1 MIVVDTSAI
10 IAIVKGEPL
19 GSACL
24 TAIRSDG
31 DAIISAATV
40 AEALIV
46 GAGFSSIPQVEAL
59 LDELPLTVKPFTPS
73 SGRRIG
79 GIYERWG
86 KGFHRANLN
95 YGDCFAYELAERY
108 DCPLLYIG
116 DDFAKTDIASALKQT

>member
-1 MIVVDTSAI
+1 VIVVDTSAL

-24 TAIRSDG
+24 AAIRTDG

-46 GAGFSSIPQVEAL
+46 GAGFSSITQVEFL
-59 LDELPLTVKPFTPS
+59 LDELPLTVEPFIPTS
-73 SGRRIG
+73 SRRIG
-79 GIYERWG
+79 RIYETWG

-95 YGDCFAYELAERY
+95 FGDCFAYELADRHR
-108 DCPLLYIG
+108 CPLLYVG
-116 DDFAKTDIASALKQT
+116 NDFAQTDITSAL